1 MLLGSSGDQMSFNT
15 TVHGGVL
22 LNDKRI
28 SLK

>member
-1 MLLGSSGDQMSFNT
+1 VLLGSSGDQMSFNT
-15 TVHGGVL
+15 TVHSGVL